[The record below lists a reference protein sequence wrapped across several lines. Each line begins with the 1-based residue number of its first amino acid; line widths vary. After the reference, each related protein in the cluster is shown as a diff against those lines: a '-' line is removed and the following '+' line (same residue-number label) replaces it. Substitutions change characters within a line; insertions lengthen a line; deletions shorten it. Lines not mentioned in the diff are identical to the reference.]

1 MADSKPSPHII
12 SLQQSVKRAIEPIVD
27 AYRNAQGANPD
38 EHTYRTVWICG
49 STQVTKIIE
58 LAGERIAADNL
69 SWLHEELIRNPV
81 REAIKNIDLIQD
93 HIREARQEA
102 AMEALLTAIGVA
114 EAITGATASARVD
127 GDDYEDPNKITLNG
141 VEVLSLSMEYDDTN
155 GREMLCVASKRLM
168 SHTNPDYRCAS
179 AVLGCVARAAT
190 PYLQEHDHDASPA
203 MDDNGINDE
212 LEARRNQAGATRSAE
227 PKKHRP

>member
-1 MADSKPSPHII
+1 
-12 SLQQSVKRAIEPIVD
+12 
-27 AYRNAQGANPD
+27 
-38 EHTYRTVWICG
+38 
-49 STQVTKIIE
+49 
-58 LAGERIAADNL
+58 
-69 SWLHEELIRNPV
+69 
-81 REAIKNIDLIQD
+81 
-93 HIREARQEA
+93 
-102 AMEALLTAIGVA
+102 MEALLTAIGVA
-114 EAITGATASARVD
+114 EAITGATATARVD

-155 GREMLCVASKRLM
+155 GRQMLCVASKRLM

-212 LEARRNQAGATRSAE
+212 LEARRNQAGATKAAE
-227 PKKHRP
+227 PKKHRL